1 VTYVPY
7 DMYAERIAH
16 VNTVRHFGKVTQVV
30 GMVIESAGP
39 SISIGRLCQ
48 IENRDDGGRVLAEVV
63 GFRDNHLY
71 LMPLGPISGI
81 TPGAIVTS
89 TSEQLRV
96 PAGRE
101 LIGRVIGGLGEP
113 IDDKGPLTT
122 NQTRPIISEPL
133 PALRRRRI
141 QDAVHT
147 GIKAIDLT
155 ATVGKGQR
163 MGVFAGSGVGKSVML
178 GMIARGSTADV
189 NVVALVGER
198 GREVREFIERDLG
211 PEGMKRTVVV
221 AVTSDQPSL
230 IRIKG
235 AMVATAIA
243 EHFRDQGMDVMLMMD
258 SLTRIA
264 MAQREVG
271 IAVGEPPTAKGYT
284 PSVFAMLPRLL
295 ERSGQ
300 SDQGSITGIYT
311 VLVEGDDFNEPISDA
326 VRSILDGHITLSRRL
341 AAMNQYPAVDILD
354 SISRLMKD
362 VCGPEEIDL
371 AQRVRGVLAV
381 YRENE
386 DLINI
391 GAYTRGSS
399 PKIDDAIA
407 KIEPLNTFFKQG
419 ITELCEH
426 STALAGLRQIML
438 EPQPEKEDA
447 RSDKQDSGKKSMT
460 QSKPLGQ
467 RHEEVRISP
476 TAAT

>member
-1 VTYVPY
+1 
-7 DMYAERIAH
+7 MYAERIAR

-39 SISIGRLCQ
+39 AISIGRLCQ

-96 PAGRE
+96 PVGRG

-113 IDDKGPLTT
+113 IDGKGPLMTR
-122 NQTRPIISEPL
+122 QTRSIISEPL
-133 PALRRRRI
+133 PALKRRRI
-141 QDAVHT
+141 RDAVYT
-147 GIKAIDLT
+147 GIKAIDLA
-155 ATVGKGQR
+155 ATIGKGQR

-243 EHFRDQGMDVMLMMD
+243 EHFRDEGMDVMLMMD

-284 PSVFAMLPRLL
+284 PSVFGMLPRLL

-300 SDQGSITGIYT
+300 SDRGSITGVYT

-354 SISRLMKD
+354 SISRLMKEVSPPED
-362 VCGPEEIDL
+362 VEL
-371 AQRVRGVLAV
+371 AQKMREVLAI

-391 GAYTRGSS
+391 GAYVKGASD
-399 PKIDDAIA
+399 KIDNAIA
-407 KIEPLNTFFKQG
+407 RMEPLNDFLRQG
-419 ITELCEH
+419 ITQLCDHAE
-426 STALAGLRQIML
+426 SVEQLRRIMYEEKATSQKAG
-438 EPQPEKEDA
+438 A
-447 RSDKQDSGKKSMT
+447 GSDTGKKRGMT
-460 QSKPLGQ
+460 QPKPLEQ
-467 RHEEVRISP
+467 RHEEIRISP
-476 TAAT
+476 